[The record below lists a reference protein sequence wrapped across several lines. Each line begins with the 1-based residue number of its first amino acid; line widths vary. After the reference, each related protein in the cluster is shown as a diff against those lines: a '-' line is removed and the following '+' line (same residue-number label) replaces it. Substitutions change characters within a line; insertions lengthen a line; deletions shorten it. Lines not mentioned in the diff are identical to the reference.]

1 MTINLLRKGFTQ
13 CHEECRPDERV
24 ESYDF
29 LCHYVHISRP
39 VLLVVIV
46 SIVHEA
52 EQGDI
57 VRKSVHP
64 NIDVV
69 TFVNRYRDAPLN
81 ACSGYT
87 EILKTRLDEVV
98 DHLINSGLRLKEIL
112 LRIKKQRLKLGS
124 KL

>member
-1 MTINLLRKGFTQ
+1 M
-13 CHEECRPDERV
+13 
-24 ESYDF
+24 ESYD
-29 LCHYVHISRP
+29 LLRHYVHISRP

-87 EILKTRLDEVV
+87 EVLKTRLDEVV